1 MSIGAMKRVVEAFDA
16 LPPDH
21 PARYANLQINLLR
34 TAIQQATQP
43 AEVTDE
49 QIESCALEAGF
60 SVESTG
66 SIWAVDGYV
75 GTRVDPGLRKFAKAI
90 LALRPVQVPMTCH
103 CQTCRPITITDMRM
117 VLCPKCGNKR
127 CPHAND
133 HRNACTGSNEPGQPG
148 SAYPAHH
155 GITAQAKKGGDK

>member
-1 MSIGAMKRVVEAFDA
+1 MIINAMKLALEALENASPAAWASRVDSDTMKSIWRKHAEA
-16 LPPDH
+16 LEG
-21 PARYANLQINLLR
+21 LR
-34 TAIQQATQP
+34 EVVQATQP

-90 LALRPVQVPMTCH
+90 LALRPVQVPMTDE
-103 CQTCRPITITDMRM
+103 QVDSFM
-117 VLCPKCGNKR
+117 VDGRLHWLGKR
-127 CPHAND
+127 QLIRAI
-133 HRNACTGSNEPGQPG
+133 E
-148 SAYPAHH
+148 AHH
-155 GITAQAKKGGDK
+155 GIKPKEQA